1 MSTAEAHSPVVGR
14 TLVDSLRSHAVSH
27 PTRIA
32 CRYLGDGE
40 EIKSELT
47 FADLDLR
54 ARAIAARLQGLG
66 AAGESVILLYPPG
79 MEFLSAFMGCLYSGV
94 TAVPLPVPRL
104 KASMSQFTGIIEDL
118 NSRIVLT
125 TATALSRLRKLDA
138 PVLEPLMCLATED
151 TQSELAR
158 AWQEPTI
165 TAEAVAYLQYT
176 SGSTSD
182 RKGVMVSHANVITN
196 LLAIAERFEHHA
208 DSVSVNWLPHF
219 HDLGLVSGIL
229 QPLFHGHP
237 NIMLSPTAFV
247 QQPVRWLRAITRFRG
262 TYSNSPN
269 YGYDLCVRRVTAAQR
284 KDLDLSSWQVA
295 LNGAEPVRWQ
305 TVTEFSET
313 FAECGFRET
322 AMYPAYGLAEA
333 TLVVSGGRRDA
344 LPVVLHLDANEL
356 ERDKVVE
363 TGTHNNV
370 RTLIGCGQA
379 LVDTE
384 IEVVDPETF
393 SCAAGDS
400 VGEIWVRGPGVAAGY
415 WQRVEETNETYGAM
429 LADGDGRPYL
439 RTGDLGYVRDN
450 ELFITG
456 RLKDLII
463 IRGGNHYPQD
473 IEWTVEQS
481 HPAIRQGCGA
491 AFSVEQD
498 GIEQLVV
505 AYEIERDYLRTVDAH
520 ELGLAARKA
529 VAEEHEL
536 QLSTLVLLKTGT
548 VPRTSSGKIQ
558 RRQCRAD
565 FLALELDI
573 VATET
578 AIAAA
583 NTQSVDAS
591 PTPTAFANDPTT
603 AGASD
608 LVDWLRDYARRYLN
622 SRLMDERRSISPPV
636 ILDFGNCGLLG
647 LQVPRSY
654 GGLELGYTDTMQVIT
669 QLGAIDQ
676 TLTMMMIVHNTLGI
690 GPVLHHA
697 PAALKEQLL
706 PRLASG
712 RELAAFAITEPG
724 AGSNPQGI
732 AATATPMG
740 TDQWS
745 LNGQKSWSGTA
756 GWASV
761 INVFTQNLDAQ
772 GQAHGVSGF
781 AVSRGVAGLVI
792 GPEAQTL
799 GMRGMVQNTIYLDNV
814 SVNRTHALGQ
824 IGGGMQVAHDAMMQ
838 GRLGIGAACVGGMKR
853 CLQLILRYAS
863 RRSIAT
869 GRLLDN
875 PVLVS
880 QVATLS
886 AALAAIEGLVTHIAE
901 TLDAGGSVPIDAYV
915 VCKTAGPEW
924 FWRAADSL
932 VQFLGGRGYIETNV
946 APQLLR
952 DARVTRILEGP
963 TEALNM
969 FLGSRVLNDGADFEK
984 FIAQALGAPDV
995 ATRVAAA
1002 AIEIDQRCAAGPFTD
1017 LPSAKRW
1024 AHSLIGAVAT
1034 DAVLLAVLKGNSAR
1048 QLDHARSWASQ
1059 QFEHSIAAALAASG
1073 ATAIDLGSV
1082 DLNVLSADYTLAIGD
1097 IEQQLAGEDH
1107 GFDELLRSDAS
1118 VSTALAADQQP
1129 PLVIRS
1135 DAVSIPGVSVPVPA
1149 PVTTSG
1155 VDIEHFVIEWMAQEL
1170 KIPATS
1176 IDPTRSFFDYGIDSV
1191 TTVMLVVGLEE
1202 WLGCELY
1209 PELVYDFPI
1218 IRKFVERV
1226 VQQQATD

>member
-1 MSTAEAHSPVVGR
+1 MSINQAQSPLVVT
-14 TLVDSLRSHAVSH
+14 TLVDSLREQADLH
-27 PTRIA
+27 PERIA

-40 EIKSELT
+40 EVKSELS
-47 FADLDLR
+47 FAELDLQ

-66 AAGESVILLYPPG
+66 ATDECVMLLYPPG
-79 MEFLSAFMGCLYSGV
+79 MDFLGAFMGCLYAGV
-94 TAVPLPVPRL
+94 IAVPLPLPRL
-104 KASMSQFTGIIEDL
+104 KASMSQFTGIVSDL
-118 NSRIVLT
+118 DSRIVLT
-125 TATALSRLRKLDA
+125 TATSLSRLQRLDA
-138 PVLEPLMCLATED
+138 PVLEPLMCLPTED

-158 AWQEPTI
+158 AWQQPEI
-165 TAEAVAYLQYT
+165 AADAVAYLQYT
-176 SGSTSD
+176 SGSTSE
-182 RKGVMVSHANVITN
+182 RKGVMVSHANVIAN

-208 DSVSVNWLPHF
+208 DSVGVNWLPHF

-247 QQPVRWLRAITRFRG
+247 QQPVRWLQAITRFRG

-284 KDLDLSSWQVA
+284 QELDLSSWQVA

-305 TVTEFSET
+305 TLTEFSET
-313 FAECGFRET
+313 FAECGFHAN

-344 LPVVLHLDANEL
+344 SPVVLHADASEL
-356 ERDKVVE
+356 ERDQVVE
-363 TGTHNNV
+363 TSADNNM

-379 LVDTE
+379 LLDTE
-384 IEVVDPETF
+384 IAIVDPAT
-393 SCAAGDS
+393 STRANRDA
-400 VGEIWVRGPGVAAGY
+400 VGEVWVRGPGVAAGY
-415 WQRVEETNETYGAM
+415 WQREEASKETFGAVI
-429 LADGDGRPYL
+429 ADGDDLPYL

-463 IRGGNHYPQD
+463 VRGGNHYPQD

-481 HPAIRQGCGA
+481 SPAIRQGCGA

-498 GIEQLVV
+498 GVEQLVV
-505 AYEIERDYLRTVDAH
+505 AYEIERDHLRSLDAN
-520 ELGLAARKA
+520 ELGRVARKA

-536 QLSTLVLLKTGT
+536 QLVSLVLLKTGT

-565 FLALELDI
+565 FLASQLDVVGMDTVEVESI
-573 VATET
+573 ERPST
-578 AIAAA
+578 AAA
-583 NTQSVDAS
+583 PAVAARAADAGS
-591 PTPTAFANDPTT
+591 
-603 AGASD
+603 
-608 LVDWLRDYARRYLN
+608 LIDWLRDYARRYLN

-636 ILDFGNCGLLG
+636 MLDFGNRGLLG

-654 GGLELGYTDTMQVIT
+654 GGLELGYADTMAVIA

-676 TLTMMMIVHNTLGI
+676 TLTMMTIVHNTLGI
-690 GPVLHHA
+690 GPILHHA
-697 PAALKEQLL
+697 PSALKEQIL
-706 PRLASG
+706 PGLASG

-724 AGSNPQGI
+724 AGSNPQAI
-732 AATATPMG
+732 AATATPSG
-740 TDQWS
+740 VDQWS
-745 LNGQKSWSGTA
+745 LSGQKSWSGTA

-761 INVFTQNLDAQ
+761 INVFAQNLDAD
-772 GQAHGVSGF
+772 GQAHGINGF
-781 AVSRGVAGLVI
+781 TIARGEPGLRI

-799 GMRGMVQNTIYLDNV
+799 GMRGMVQNTIYLDQV
-814 SVNRTHALGQ
+814 VVNRANVLGD
-824 IGGGMQVAHDAMMQ
+824 IGSGMVVAHDAMMQ

-863 RRSIAT
+863 RRTIST
-869 GRLLDN
+869 GPLRDN
-875 PVLVS
+875 PVLVN

-886 AALAAIEGLVTHIAE
+886 AAVAAIEGLVTHIAKS
-901 TLDAGGSVPIDAYV
+901 LDAGINVPIDAYV

-924 FWRAADSL
+924 FWRAADSA

-963 TEALNM
+963 TEALVM
-969 FLGSRVLNDGADFEK
+969 FLGSRVLNDGSEFES
-984 FIAQALGAPDV
+984 FVAQALGAPEVAARV
-995 ATRVAAA
+995 ATVAA
-1002 AIEIDQRCAAGPFTD
+1002 EIDARCAAGPFSD

-1034 DAVLLAVLKGNSAR
+1034 DAVLLAVLSGK
-1048 QLDHARSWASQ
+1048 HAQQPGHACDWATQ
-1059 QFEHSIAAALAASG
+1059 QFEQSIAAARG
-1073 ATAIDLGSV
+1073 ACGDGAIDLGGV
-1082 DLNVLSADYTLAIGD
+1082 DLAVLGREYSLAIGD

-1107 GFDELLRSDAS
+1107 DFDALLKSDQS
-1118 VSTALAADQQP
+1118 VDVVPMESRRQP
-1129 PLVIRS
+1129 VVPQNN
-1135 DAVSIPGVSVPVPA
+1135 VSESAQSVATPVA
-1149 PVTTSG
+1149 TSRA
-1155 VDIEHFVIEWMAQEL
+1155 DIEQFVIEWMAHEL
-1170 KIPATS
+1170 KIPAQS
-1176 IDPTRSFFDYGIDSV
+1176 IEPNRSFFDYGIDSV
-1191 TTVMLVVGLEE
+1191 TTVMLAVSLEE

-1218 IRKFVERV
+1218 IRDFVERV
-1226 VQQQATD
+1226 ARQHTTD